1 MTHRVNRLMRAGYRS
16 ATRQTA
22 PLCAVAAA
30 AAFTAGLPGT
40 ALCFGG
46 LAVVGYVLR
55 PSSTVQI

>member
-1 MTHRVNRLMRAGYRS
+1 MKRINRFMRAGYRS
-16 ATRQTA
+16 ATRHA
-22 PLCAVAAA
+22 LPFCAVASASA
-30 AAFTAGLPGT
+30 LVAGLSGA